1 MQGITIVTVH
11 VPGDH
16 IAREIVAGQ
25 GVEFGDHAPVLGG
38 HVPQLVGAVCGEKCR
53 RAAAAGLLKADIA
66 LAGGGVV
73 QDLRGGI
80 GGIAVQLHP
89 VVQGIRR
96 IGNAIGR
103 RGSRPVGLG
112 TVLLLDGDP
121 AVQVAV
127 VIPFVLGKVCRAGV
141 AGEHQHIPADD
152 AAVGTLRDGQVLA
165 GGKVDDTAGAVA
177 VIVDI
182 VAVTDHPALLQHQQT
197 VLDGGA
203 LLAVKGHHFVAVL
216 VVQGAAAAA
225 PAGGVR
231 PGAEPVVR
239 LAGDGVG
246 KQVHVFAAGGL
257 VQHLAAAQDG
267 AAVAGVVVAV
277 QDAQAA
283 IVQPG
288 GIVQGLALGV
298 GGNGHC
304 RGSGFL
310 GGGRRHYRAAAAQR
324 KAQGHAQGS
333 TAQTGNGLF
342 HGITP
347 LKTIQKAM

>member
-1 MQGITIVTVH
+1 M
-11 VPGDH
+11 
-16 IAREIVAGQ
+16 
-25 GVEFGDHAPVLGG
+25 
-38 HVPQLVGAVCGEKCR
+38 
-53 RAAAAGLLKADIA
+53 
-66 LAGGGVV
+66 
-73 QDLRGGI
+73 
-80 GGIAVQLHP
+80 
-89 VVQGIRR
+89 
-96 IGNAIGR
+96 
-103 RGSRPVGLG
+103 
-112 TVLLLDGDP
+112 
-121 AVQVAV
+121 QVAV

-246 KQVHVFAAGGL
+246 KQVHGLAAERL
-257 VQHLAAAQDG
+257 VQHLAAVQDG

-283 IVQPG
+283 V
-288 GIVQGLALGV
+288 L
-298 GGNGHC
+298 
-304 RGSGFL
+304 
-310 GGGRRHYRAAAAQR
+310 
-324 KAQGHAQGS
+324 
-333 TAQTGNGLF
+333 
-342 HGITP
+342 
-347 LKTIQKAM
+347 

>member
-1 MQGITIVTVH
+1 ME
-11 VPGDH
+11 D
-16 IAREIVAGQ
+16 
-25 GVEFGDHAPVLGG
+25 
-38 HVPQLVGAVCGEKCR
+38 
-53 RAAAAGLLKADIA
+53 
-66 LAGGGVV
+66 V
-73 QDLRGGI
+73 QF
-80 GGIAVQLHP
+80 HP
-89 VVQGIRR
+89 VVQFIRL
-96 IGNAIGR
+96 IGNAAGR
-103 RGSRPVGLG
+103 GGGGTIGLG
-112 TVLLLDGDP
+112 AVLLLDSDP
-121 AVQVAV
+121 AVQAGV
-127 VIPFVLGKVCRAGV
+127 VVPFVCGKVCRAGV
-141 AGEHQHIPADD
+141 AVEHQCVPADD

-203 LLAVKGHHFVAVL
+203 LLAVKGQHFAAVL

-239 LAGDGVG
+239 FAGDGVG
-246 KQVHVFAAGGL
+246 KQVHGLAAERL

-283 IVQPG
+283 VVQPG

-347 LKTIQKAM
+347 LKAIQKAM